1 MLTRISGEK
10 TCGPRHPS
18 LGAPCGAGSL
28 ALDKAADDDRY
39 PTCDH
44 GVQTNSN
51 RRLSNVR
58 RCTGD
63 PVADTRIV
71 EHADA
76 SGDDPL
82 RCGLAVKESSGWV
95 RGIQVDFTDGLA
107 SRWQGP
113 GVIIRGIVW
122 IGDQGLIWMPRRRVS
137 GARGFELRR
146 DDIERIQVSS
156 VGVRSSGL
164 VVTTSEH
171 GEAWLLLHRSD
182 AATLLTGLD
191 GHDPL
196 GDRSDS
202 A

>member
-1 MLTRISGEK
+1 VIIEQANNASQAIWRRLVRWSRLTWVIRVVSGILVGVAALLGGGTPQAVNDAADGEDV
-10 TCGPRHPS
+10 HPS
-18 LGAPCGAGSL
+18 EALG
-28 ALDKAADDDRY
+28 
-39 PTCDH
+39 T
-44 GVQTNSN
+44 
-51 RRLSNVR
+51 
-58 RCTGD
+58 
-63 PVADTRIV
+63 
-71 EHADA
+71 
-76 SGDDPL
+76 L

-95 RGIQVDFTDGLA
+95 RGIQVDFTDRLA

-113 GVIIRGIVW
+113 GVIIPGILW
-122 IGDQGLIWMPRRRVS
+122 IGDRGLIWMPRRRVS

-182 AATLLTGLD
+182 AATLLTRMD

-196 GDRSDS
+196 GGRADS